1 MSISII
7 PNLSKLHTKA
17 IFLFA
22 VLMLCLPG
30 AAMADKV
37 TDWNLIAHTAE
48 NNIAGRANGFVF
60 VDLAYMHI
68 AMYDAVNAI
77 DHRYTTFAVTPTT
90 VPAGAS
96 KEAAVIEAGYRV
108 FRAIIPSSQWA
119 YVDAQYA
126 LSLSSIPDG
135 PSKEDGK
142 AVGAEVAALFLVSRA
157 GDGRGN
163 PAITY
168 VPGSGP
174 GAWIPTPPNFPSAAT
189 PWLAVMRPFAIKSP
203 SQFRADPPP
212 ALDSAEY
219 AVDFDETRRLGSLNS
234 SERSPE
240 QTELARFFLDN
251 SAQTGRTIRGVAAD
265 HDLDLDDAAR
275 FYALV
280 YVSEADS
287 WIAGWDSKLFFGFW
301 RPITAIR
308 ATVDTNWTALTNT
321 PGHPEYPSAHAFQ
334 TASYSEAFRQL
345 LGTKHLSVTLT
356 SNITG
361 TTRTYDNTD
370 DLLKDVA
377 DARVF
382 AGFHFRTSCV
392 RGGIIGKKV
401 AKYVAK
407 NYFLPLEK

>member
-1 MSISII
+1 
-7 PNLSKLHTKA
+7 
-17 IFLFA
+17 
-22 VLMLCLPG
+22 
-30 AAMADKV
+30 
-37 TDWNLIAHTAE
+37 
-48 NNIAGRANGFVF
+48 
-60 VDLAYMHI
+60 MHI

-77 DHRYTTFAVTPTT
+77 DGRYTVFAVRPTN
-90 VPAGAS
+90 VPARAS
-96 KEAAVIEAGYRV
+96 KDAAAVEAGYRV

-126 LSLSSIPDG
+126 LSMASVADG
-135 PSKEDGK
+135 QAKNDGK
-142 AVGAEVAALFLVSRA
+142 AVGAEVATLLFASRA

-163 PAITY
+163 PVITY
-168 VPGSGP
+168 IPCGGMNPCPIPGVWMS
-174 GAWIPTPPNFPSAAT
+174 TPPNFPVPAS
-189 PWLAVMRPFAIKSP
+189 PWLAVMRPFAIEIP

-219 AVDFDETRRLGSLNS
+219 AADLDETMRLGSLNS
-234 SERSPE
+234 VDRTPE

-251 SAQTGRTIRGVAAD
+251 AAQTGRTVRGVATD
-265 HDLDLDDAAR
+265 HDLSLPHEAR
-275 FYALV
+275 FYAQV

-287 WIAGWDSKLFFGFW
+287 WIAGWDSKYFYSRW

-308 ATVDTNWTALTNT
+308 TTIDPNWTPLTNT

-334 TASYSEAFRQL
+334 TASYSEAFRQFF
-345 LGTKHLSVTLT
+345 GTKHLNVTLT

-361 TTRTYDNTD
+361 TTRAYDDTD
-370 DLLKDVA
+370 NLLKDVA

-407 NYFLPLEK
+407 NYFLPINEKDR